1 MFVQVIEG
9 QTSDVGALRVQIEAW
24 DRDVK
29 PGAIGFLGS
38 TGGVTEDGTFITA
51 ARFESEEA
59 ARANSDRA
67 EQSEWWET
75 TSKLFNGEPTFY
87 DCTDVDEFNGGGSDE
102 AGFVQVIQGYAKDKE
117 KMKEMGKQM
126 EADQSMQQQRPDV
139 IGGFVAWGP
148 KDGFSQFIY
157 FTSEEEARKG
167 EQAGAESDDESG
179 QQWSDMVKDVK
190 FLDLKDPWL
199 TSP

>member
-1 MFVQVIEG
+1 MFVQVIQG

-24 DRDVK
+24 ARDVK

-38 TGGVTEDGTFITA
+38 TGGVTEDGEVIVA
-51 ARFESEEA
+51 ARFDSEDS

-67 EQSEWWET
+67 EQSAWWEE

-87 DCTDVDEFNGGGSDE
+87 DCTDVDEFGGGGSDD
-102 AGFVQVIQGYAKDKE
+102 AGFVQVIQGYANDKE
-117 KMKEMGKQM
+117 AMKEMGRQM

-148 KDGFSQFIY
+148 KDGFSQFVY
-157 FTSEEEARKG
+157 FTSEEKAREG
-167 EQAGAESDDESG
+167 EQASAQSDDSSA
-179 QQWSDMVKDVK
+179 QQWNDMVRDVK